1 MALIGDIKDFGLL
14 QLLTLVQ
21 VTRKTGALTLQR
33 GGETAI
39 IYFEDGQ
46 MIKAK
51 PPESRADGLATLL
64 FRAGRIDQEKY
75 DLITSQSPPSEQAVG
90 LLLEDQ
96 ADLSRDQIVEFVRE
110 KALANIYSLLTWP
123 EGSFRFDVGS
133 SPAEE
138 EILAPTDLSS
148 VLEKGRS
155 YLEEWQLLASYIP
168 SLDRPMRLLAEPRRS
183 MEEIRLSTEEWRM
196 VASLTAN
203 IPLKEVGSKLGLD
216 EFAVRQVAYR
226 LIKSGLADI
235 PEPEFTPPPPKE
247 SWEPRESEEAK
258 PGALARLFGRK

>member
-1 MALIGDIKDFGLL
+1 
-14 QLLTLVQ
+14 
-21 VTRKTGALTLQR
+21 
-33 GGETAI
+33 
-39 IYFEDGQ
+39 
-46 MIKAK
+46 
-51 PPESRADGLATLL
+51 
-64 FRAGRIDQEKY
+64 
-75 DLITSQSPPSEQAVG
+75 
-90 LLLEDQ
+90 
-96 ADLSRDQIVEFVRE
+96 
-110 KALANIYSLLTWP
+110 
-123 EGSFRFDVGS
+123 
-133 SPAEE
+133 
-138 EILAPTDLSS
+138 
-148 VLEKGRS
+148 
-155 YLEEWQLLASYIP
+155 
-168 SLDRPMRLLAEPRRS
+168 